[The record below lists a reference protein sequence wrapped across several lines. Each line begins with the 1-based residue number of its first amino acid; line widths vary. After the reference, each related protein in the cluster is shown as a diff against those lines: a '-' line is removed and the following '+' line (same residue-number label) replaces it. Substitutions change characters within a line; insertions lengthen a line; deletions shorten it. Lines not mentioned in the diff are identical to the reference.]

1 MLLREDIFAF
11 FVLEPIVDVES
22 LPAVPDDA
30 LVEVLPPLRLLDA
43 AAAAGDDDDVLDSK

>member
-1 MLLREDIFAF
+1 MLHREAIFAF

-43 AAAAGDDDDVLDSK
+43 AAAAAADDDVLDFK